1 MNNYGQV
8 TEKEFYSTLLLLFN
22 AFLNESYDKT
32 EITQF
37 FYASAAL
44 KNYNIAL

>member
-1 MNNYGQV
+1 MNNGQA
-8 TEKEFYSTLLLLFN
+8 TENELYSTLLLLFN

-37 FYASAAL
+37 FYASATL
-44 KNYNIAL
+44 QKLII